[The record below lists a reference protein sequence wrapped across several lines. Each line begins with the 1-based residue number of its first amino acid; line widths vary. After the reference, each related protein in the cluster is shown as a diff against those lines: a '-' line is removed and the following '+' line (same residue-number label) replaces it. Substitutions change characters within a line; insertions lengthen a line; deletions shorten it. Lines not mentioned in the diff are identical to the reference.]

1 MKVTRSGGNVYED
14 LGYSGEEAAN
24 LKVRSSLMIAITK
37 IIRERG
43 LTQGEAAELF
53 GVPQPRISELVGGKI
68 RLFSI
73 DKLVAMLAHAEIEV
87 DLVVTSRATRRRTP
101 TKPQTI
107 SQAGA

>member
-1 MKVTRSGGNVYED
+1 VTRSGGKVYED

-43 LTQGEAAELF
+43 LTQAEAAELF
-53 GVPQPRISELVGGKI
+53 GAPQPRISELVRGKI

-73 DKLVAMLAHAEIEV
+73 DKLVAMLAPAEIEV
-87 DLVVTSRATRRRTP
+87 DIVVTSRATRQVGRPKSRA
-101 TKPQTI
+101 I
-107 SQAGA
+107 SRVRA